1 MIRMKNVSK
10 TYNLSN
16 KQIVAL
22 KDVNMEINKA
32 DYVSIVGSSGSGKS
46 TLLAI
51 LALLTNYQGEYYFN
65 GIDVNKANS
74 KQRQQII
81 SQIGLIFQNYNLIEY
96 YTVKENILLGVNYL
110 GNYNKMYFYYIVNKL
125 KITQL
130 LDKYPGQLSG
140 GEKQRVAIAR
150 VLVGKRQV
158 ILADEPTGA
167 LDSRNGNII
176 MDIFA
181 DLNDLGVTII
191 MVSHDYYFASKAKR
205 IIKVEDG
212 HVFV

>member
-22 KDVNMEINKA
+22 KDVNLEINKA

-110 GNYNKMYFYYIVNKL
+110 KNYNKMYFYYIVNKL

>member
-16 KQIVAL
+16 KQIEAL
-22 KDVNMEINKA
+22 KDVNLDIKKA

-51 LALLTNYQGEYYFN
+51 LALLTDYQGEYYFN

-110 GNYNKMYFYYIVNKL
+110 KNYNKMYFYYIVNKL

>member
-22 KDVNMEINKA
+22 KDVNLEIKKA
-32 DYVSIVGSSGSGKS
+32 DFVSIVGSSGSGKS

>member
-22 KDVNMEINKA
+22 KDVNLEIKKA

-51 LALLTNYQGEYYFN
+51 LALLTDYQGEYYFN

-110 GNYNKMYFYYIVNKL
+110 KNYNKMYFYYIVNKL

>member
-22 KDVNMEINKA
+22 KDVNLEINKA

-51 LALLTNYQGEYYFN
+51 LALLTDYQGEYYFN

-110 GNYNKMYFYYIVNKL
+110 KNYNKMYFYYIVNKL

>member
-1 MIRMKNVSK
+1 M
-10 TYNLSN
+10 
-16 KQIVAL
+16 
-22 KDVNMEINKA
+22 
-32 DYVSIVGSSGSGKS
+32 SI
-46 TLLAI
+46 
-51 LALLTNYQGEYYFN
+51 
-65 GIDVNKANS
+65 
-74 KQRQQII
+74 QQII

-205 IIKVEDG
+205 IIKVENG

>member
-22 KDVNMEINKA
+22 KDVNMEIKKA
-32 DYVSIVGSSGSGKS
+32 DFVSIVGSSGSGKS

>member
-1 MIRMKNVSK
+1 MIRMKNISK

-22 KDVNMEINKA
+22 KDVNLEINKA

-51 LALLTNYQGEYYFN
+51 LALLTDYQGEYYFN
-65 GIDVNKANS
+65 DIDVNKANS

-110 GNYNKMYFYYIVNKL
+110 KNYNKMYFYYLVNKL

>member
-22 KDVNMEINKA
+22 KDVNLDIKKA

>member
-1 MIRMKNVSK
+1 
-10 TYNLSN
+10 
-16 KQIVAL
+16 
-22 KDVNMEINKA
+22 
-32 DYVSIVGSSGSGKS
+32 

-51 LALLTNYQGEYYFN
+51 LALLTDYQGEYYFN

-110 GNYNKMYFYYIVNKL
+110 KNYNKMYFYYIVNKL

>member
-22 KDVNMEINKA
+22 KDVNLEIKKA

-110 GNYNKMYFYYIVNKL
+110 KNYNKMYFYYIVNKL

>member
-1 MIRMKNVSK
+1 MKNVSK

-22 KDVNMEINKA
+22 KDVNLEIKKA
-32 DYVSIVGSSGSGKS
+32 DFVSIVGSSGSGKS

-110 GNYNKMYFYYIVNKL
+110 KNYNKMYFYYIVNKL

>member
-22 KDVNMEINKA
+22 KDVNLDIKKA

-51 LALLTNYQGEYYFN
+51 LALLTDYQGEYYFN
-65 GIDVNKANS
+65 GIDVKKANS

-110 GNYNKMYFYYIVNKL
+110 KNYNKMYFYYLVNKL

>member
-22 KDVNMEINKA
+22 KDVNLDIKKA

-110 GNYNKMYFYYIVNKL
+110 KNYNKMYFYYIVNKL

>member
-22 KDVNMEINKA
+22 KNVNLEINKA

-51 LALLTNYQGEYYFN
+51 LALLTDYQGEYYFN

-110 GNYNKMYFYYIVNKL
+110 KNYNKMYFYYLVNKL
-125 KITQL
+125 KIAQL

>member
-22 KDVNMEINKA
+22 KDVNLEIKKA
-32 DYVSIVGSSGSGKS
+32 DFVSIVGSSGSGKS

-51 LALLTNYQGEYYFN
+51 LALLTDYQGEYYFN

>member
-1 MIRMKNVSK
+1 MYLDLSSTKVTKLSWFDKFLDNSDTCDDAEAYEINDDLNARLDLVQFMTTKAK
-10 TYNLSN
+10 REFRGILLSN
-16 KQIVAL
+16 L
-22 KDVNMEINKA
+22 INH
-32 DYVSIVGSSGSGKS
+32 
-46 TLLAI
+46 L
-51 LALLTNYQGEYYFN
+51 
-65 GIDVNKANS
+65 NS
-74 KQRQQII
+74 KIRKYSTIVFNNNLMKVELNGNNIDII
-81 SQIGLIFQNYNLIEY
+81 YCDKLY
-96 YTVKENILLGVNYL
+96 EN
-110 GNYNKMYFYYIVNKL
+110 
-125 KITQL
+125 
-130 LDKYPGQLSG
+130 LSG

>member
-1 MIRMKNVSK
+1 
-10 TYNLSN
+10 
-16 KQIVAL
+16 
-22 KDVNMEINKA
+22 
-32 DYVSIVGSSGSGKS
+32 
-46 TLLAI
+46 
-51 LALLTNYQGEYYFN
+51 
-65 GIDVNKANS
+65 
-74 KQRQQII
+74 
-81 SQIGLIFQNYNLIEY
+81 
-96 YTVKENILLGVNYL
+96 
-110 GNYNKMYFYYIVNKL
+110 MYFYYIVNKL

-181 DLNDLGVTII
+181 DLNDLGVTIS